1 VNQGEIKMGL
11 RVKTNIDSLVAQ
23 RRLGETRK
31 QLGDSLEKLSSGQR
45 INKSADDAAGLAVS
59 ERIRARVAGLG
70 VAKRNASDGISY
82 VQVAEGG
89 LNEVTNITIR
99 MRELAT
105 QAASDTIGTR
115 ERSFLNKEFTQLRD
129 EVARIVETT
138 EFNGSKVLKTGD
150 GDKPIQIF
158 VGASNR
164 GKDLSGEAPDIDKL
178 TDPDVLTID
187 LADLKNLDES
197 IKDITNE
204 DMYILPED
212 AEEGM
217 SAQDLG
223 AHSDTSELFT
233 KLDTA
238 LNSIASYR
246 ATLGSVQ
253 SRLNST
259 VNNIDISS
267 ENLQAAQSRI
277 RDVDYAAEMAK
288 FTQARI
294 MTAAGVSVLT
304 QANQIPENVLQ
315 LLR

>member
-1 VNQGEIKMGL
+1 MGL
-11 RVKTNIDSLVAQ
+11 RVKTNVDSLVAQ

-31 QLGDSLEKLSSGQR
+31 SMGDSLEKLSSGQR

-59 ERIRARVAGLG
+59 ENIRARVAGLG

-89 LNEVTNITIR
+89 LNEVTNIVIR

-129 EVARIVETT
+129 EVGRIVDTT
-138 EFNGSKVLKTGD
+138 EFNGSKVLKPGD

-164 GKDLSGEAPDIDKL
+164 GKDLAGNLPEIDKEN
-178 TDPDVLTID
+178 DSDVLTI
-187 LADLKNLDES
+187 NLTELQDFS
-197 IKDITNE
+197 GAIKDVIAKDTF
-204 DMYILPED
+204 ILPED
-212 AEEGM
+212 AQDGM

-223 AHSDTSELFT
+223 PNSDTSELFSR
-233 KLDTA
+233 LDTA
-238 LNSIASYR
+238 LNSVASYR

-259 VNNIDISS
+259 ITNIDVTN

-277 RDVDYAAEMAK
+277 RDVDYASEMAK
-288 FTQARI
+288 FTQSRI
-294 MTAAGVSVLT
+294 MMAAGVSVLS
-304 QANQIPENVLQ
+304 QANQTPESVLQ
-315 LLR
+315 LLH

>member
-1 VNQGEIKMGL
+1 MGL
-11 RVKTNIDSLVAQ
+11 RIKTNVDSLVAQ
-23 RRLGETRK
+23 RRLSENRK

-59 ERIRARVAGLG
+59 ERIRARVSGLG

-82 VQVAEGG
+82 IQVAEGG
-89 LNEVTNITIR
+89 LNETTNIIVR

-115 ERSFLNKEFTQLRD
+115 ERSFLDKEFTQLRD
-129 EVARIVETT
+129 EVGRIIQST
-138 EFNGSKVLKTGD
+138 EFNGTKVLQTGD
-150 GDKPIQIF
+150 GDKPLQIF

-164 GKDLSGEAPDIDKL
+164 GNDLNGDAPDIDPE
-178 TDPDVLTID
+178 TDSDVLTI
-187 LADLKNLDES
+187 NLDELADFSES
-197 IKDITNE
+197 IAGVTDTDMSIIEDGATESFAQELGPDGDTN
-204 DMYILPED
+204 
-212 AEEGM
+212 
-217 SAQDLG
+217 
-223 AHSDTSELFT
+223 TLFN
-233 KLDTA
+233 KLDSA

-259 VNNIDISS
+259 ITNIDVSS

-277 RDVDYAAEMAK
+277 RDVDFAAETAK
-288 FTQARI
+288 FTQAKI
-294 MTAAGVSVLT
+294 LSAAGTSVLA
-304 QANQIPENVLQ
+304 QANAGPEQVLS